1 MYNKIK
7 EYLGSI
13 MFVVI
18 FVFVTIL
25 IIKYEH
31 NVTQLETIKEQ
42 IKYNDTIDSVNYYH
56 KCIYIDSIGWIDE
69 DDYNQMC
76 WDSINK

>member
-42 IKYNDTIDSVNYYH
+42 FKHNDTIDSINYYH